1 LAYIFAMQA
10 TIQKKRVVLVHW
22 KNKPE
27 NPNEVFS
34 SLKNFCLSYH
44 DYNYNTLN
52 NYLSKGKIPFDN
64 QDIHIERK
72 NVILK
77 PKPELRPAQRRT
89 IVPVVRKVLI
99 HQAEDEK
106 NDFVFWMS
114 KTPLDRLAAVSGIV
128 SSSLSKSTKLDKS
141 KIAKRKLKS

>member
-1 LAYIFAMQA
+1 M
-10 TIQKKRVVLVHW
+10 TEMIQKKRVVLVHW

-27 NPNEVFS
+27 NPYEVFS
-34 SLKNFCLSYH
+34 NLKNFCLSYP

-77 PKPELRPAQRRT
+77 PKPEIPQTKNRI
-89 IVPVVRKVLI
+89 IVPVIRKVFL

-106 NDFVFWMS
+106 NDLAFWRS
-114 KTPLDRLAAVSGIV
+114 KTPLERLAAVSGMV
-128 SSSLSKSTKLDKS
+128 SSSLSKSKQLDKS
-141 KIAKRKLKS
+141 KIAKRKLKL